1 MLQPGP
7 EGFID
12 RIPDPG
18 GLPDWIS
25 KGEFDHYVDEF
36 SRNGF
41 TAPLNWYR
49 CFDRNWELTATTR
62 AATISVPSP
71 RGYRRSKAN
80 AQLPFP
86 ATCAAMRI
94 SPRWSPP

>member
-1 MLQPGP
+1 MLTPGP

-12 RIPDPG
+12 RIAEPD

-25 KGEFDHYVDEF
+25 QDEFDHYVGEF

-49 CFDRNWELTATTR
+49 NFDRNWELTATTPAADHRCADAVRRR
-62 AATISVPSP
+62 AAPTRHWRSP
-71 RGYRRSKAN
+71 RATASATWS
-80 AQLPFP
+80 P
-86 ATCAAMRI
+86 ATIAR
-94 SPRWSPP
+94 